1 MESIVGKILYDRYRI
16 IQELSPRL
24 YGSPLLDFCLTQDLY
39 SDTTET
45 AETVVKNDFCQ
56 VYLAEDKS
64 QNSLTQCIIER
75 LQPSYDNE
83 VLGSGSWQKV
93 LQTFITQSNLL
104 QKISHHPQI
113 PRLWD
118 FFECD
123 REFYLVYEQ
132 IEGQSLEQKLDSTL
146 IDETEALNW
155 LREILAILRFSHELG
170 VAHLNIQPSSLV
182 QHQDGRRFLTNF
194 TVLKKP
200 IILDALESTNK
211 TDSQFADSESA
222 VKLSYRADIYAL
234 GKTIIWAL
242 TGNVASSIQLQSAD
256 FKKFPETEN
265 SSDSSLVNIK
275 SELANILNKM
285 VGEDSEH
292 CYQCVDEVLAELD
305 FEQNVITF
313 PPPFSSTPRFSSP
326 RSKKAKNRQP
336 KNIDNNQIK
345 TKKFKV
351 KYFKRI
357 LWLLLALPFAIA
369 TVIIFIGINKN
380 SYKKFANYV
389 NHDYQFSLKY
399 PQNWSQR
406 QLDDPITGE
415 VVVFNSPLETDTDL
429 FREKVYIAVEYLP
442 TSSTSLEQY
451 TQTVFE
457 RIYQTKGSDI
467 EVYEDYK
474 TSIDKFPAHRVIYS
488 RQEGEL
494 LLRQMETFTIR
505 NNQVYVAIY
514 TAERAK
520 FSKFYNNVEKII
532 DSWEIQ

>member
-1 MESIVGKILYDRYRI
+1 MESIVGKVLYDRYRI
-16 IQELSPRL
+16 IQELSPRS
-24 YGSPLLDFCLTQDLY
+24 YGSPLLDFCLTQDFY

-45 AETVVKNDFCQ
+45 AETFVEDDFCQ
-56 VYLAEDKS
+56 VYLAEDRS
-64 QNSLTQCIIER
+64 QYSPAQCIIER

-93 LQTFITQSNLL
+93 FQAFIAQSNLL

-113 PRLWD
+113 PPLWD

-123 REFYLVYEQ
+123 REFYLVYEK
-132 IEGQSLEQKLDSTL
+132 IEGQSLAQKLDGAL
-146 IDETEALNW
+146 IDETEALTW
-155 LREILAILRFSHELG
+155 LREILTILRFSHQLG

-182 QHQDGRRFLTNF
+182 QHQDGRKFLTNF

-200 IILDALESTNK
+200 IILDPIGSKNTI
-211 TDSQFADSESA
+211 DSHFADSES
-222 VKLSYRADIYAL
+222 VIKLSYRADIYAL

-256 FKKFPETEN
+256 LKKFQETEN
-265 SSDSSLVNIK
+265 AGHSSLVNIRY
-275 SELANILNKM
+275 ELANILNKM
-285 VGEDSEH
+285 VGEDSENF
-292 CYQCVDEVLAELD
+292 YQYVDEVLVDLD

-313 PPPFSSTPRFSSP
+313 PPPFSGTPRFSSS
-326 RSKKAKNRQP
+326 RSKKYKNKQP
-336 KNIDNNQIK
+336 KNIENNLIRS
-345 TKKFKV
+345 KKIKV
-351 KYFKRI
+351 KYFKTI
-357 LWLLLALPFAIA
+357 LWLLLALPFIIA

-380 SYKKFANYV
+380 SYKKFTNYV
-389 NHDYQFSLKY
+389 NNDYQFSLKY

-442 TSSTSLEQY
+442 TKSTSLEQY

-457 RIYQTKGSDI
+457 RIHQTKGSNI
-467 EVYEDYK
+467 EIHEDYK

-488 RQEGEL
+488 RQEGKL

-505 NNQVYVAIY
+505 NNQVYIAIY

-520 FSKFYNNVEKII
+520 FSKFSNNVEKII
-532 DSWEIQ
+532 NSWEIQ

>member
-1 MESIVGKILYDRYRI
+1 MESIVGKVLCDRYRI

-24 YGSPLLDFCLTQDLY
+24 YGSPLIELCQTQDFD
-39 SDTTET
+39 SDTPETTE
-45 AETVVKNDFCQ
+45 AFVEDDFCQ
-56 VYLAEDKS
+56 VYVAEDRS
-64 QNSLTQCIIER
+64 QNSPVQCIIER
-75 LQPSYDNE
+75 LQPRYDNE

-93 LQTFITQSNLL
+93 FQTFIAQANLL

-132 IEGQSLEQKLDSTL
+132 IKGQSLEQKLDSIL
-146 IDETEALNW
+146 IDETEAIIW
-155 LREILAILRFSHELG
+155 LREILAILRFSHQLG

-182 QHQDGRRFLTNF
+182 QHQDGRKFLINF

-200 IILDALESTNK
+200 IILDALGTKN
-211 TDSQFADSESA
+211 TIDSHFADSEQR
-222 VKLSYRADIYAL
+222 LNLGYRADIYTL

-242 TGNVASSIQLQSAD
+242 TGNFASSIQLQSLD
-256 FKKFPETEN
+256 FKKFQEKEN
-265 SSDSSLVNIK
+265 SSRSSLVNIS

-285 VGEDSEH
+285 VGEDPEH

-313 PPPFSSTPRFSSP
+313 PPPFLGSPHLSSL
-326 RSKKAKNRQP
+326 RSKKSRNKRP
-336 KNIDNNQIK
+336 KNKENNQIK
-345 TKKFKV
+345 ADKIKV
-351 KYFKRI
+351 KYSRII
-357 LWLLLALPFAIA
+357 LWLLLTLPFAIA
-369 TVIIFIGINKN
+369 TIIIFIGINKN
-380 SYKKFANYV
+380 SYKKFTNYV
-389 NHDYQFSLKY
+389 NNDYQFSLKY
-399 PQNWSQR
+399 PQHWSQR
-406 QLDDPITGE
+406 QIDDPITGE

-442 TSSTSLEQY
+442 TRSTNLEQY

-505 NNQVYVAIY
+505 NNQVYIAIY